1 MIPVFCG
8 RSLVVKH
15 QLPKLRLRVRFSL
28 PAPKKEGTTAS
39 SCPFLFCFKKQYD
52 LFGLFLFSLYKQ
64 RKTAIVSTPNDSG
77 LFSIPNML
85 VYSLVFDDSIF
96 LSFQSPYSAIC
107 ISAPK
112 DSMIFLSIFLLQGRY
127 CIPAVRLLSSTS
139 GTGVAASSNRISLK

>member
-15 QLPKLRLRVRFSL
+15 QLPKLRLRVRFSS
-28 PAPKKEGTTAS
+28 PAPN
-39 SCPFLFCFKKQYD
+39 FRKQSD
-52 LFGLFLFSLYKQ
+52 LFGLFFSLYKQ

-107 ISAPK
+107 ISARK
-112 DSMIFLSIFLLQGRY
+112 DSMIFLSIFLLQGKY
-127 CIPAVRLLSSTS
+127 CMPAVRLLSSTS

>member
-15 QLPKLRLRVRFSL
+15 QLPKLRLRVRFSS
-28 PAPKKEGTTAS
+28 PAPN
-39 SCPFLFCFKKQYD
+39 FKKQSD

-96 LSFQSPYSAIC
+96 LSFQSPYSVIC
-107 ISAPK
+107 ISVSEN
-112 DSMIFLSIFLLQGRY
+112 SMIFLSIFLLQGRY
-127 CIPAVRLLSSTS
+127 CMPAVRLLSSTS

>member
-15 QLPKLRLRVRFSL
+15 QLPKLRLRVRFSS
-28 PAPKKEGTTAS
+28 PAPN
-39 SCPFLFCFKKQYD
+39 FRKQSD
-52 LFGLFLFSLYKQ
+52 LFGLFSFSLYKR

-77 LFSIPNML
+77 LFLIPNML
-85 VYSLVFDDSIF
+85 VYFLVFDDSIF

-112 DSMIFLSIFLLQGRY
+112 DSMIFLSIFLFQGKY
-127 CIPAVRLLSSTS
+127 CIPAVRLLSATS
-139 GTGVAASSNRISLK
+139 GTGTASSSNKISLK

>member
-15 QLPKLRLRVRFSL
+15 QLPKLRLRVRFSS
-28 PAPKKEGTTAS
+28 PAPN
-39 SCPFLFCFKKQYD
+39 FRKQSD

-77 LFSIPNML
+77 LFLIPNML

-112 DSMIFLSIFLLQGRY
+112 DSMISLSIFIFSISGQILHPCGQAAFLNFRNRCCCFIKQNFFEIVYLLKI
-127 CIPAVRLLSSTS
+127 CTD
-139 GTGVAASSNRISLK
+139 

>member
-15 QLPKLRLRVRFSL
+15 QLPKLRLRVRFSS
-28 PAPKKEGTTAS
+28 PAPN
-39 SCPFLFCFKKQYD
+39 FRKQSD
-52 LFGLFLFSLYKQ
+52 LFGLFSFSLYKR

-107 ISAPK
+107 ISVSEN
-112 DSMIFLSIFLLQGRY
+112 SMIFLSIFLLQGKY
-127 CIPAVRLLSSTS
+127 CMPAVRLLSSTS

>member
-15 QLPKLRLRVRFSL
+15 QLPKLRLRVRFSS
-28 PAPKKEGTTAS
+28 PAPN
-39 SCPFLFCFKKQYD
+39 FKKQSD

-127 CIPAVRLLSSTS
+127 CIPAARLLPSTF

>member
-1 MIPVFCG
+1 MIQSVNPLIRR

-15 QLPKLRLRVRFSL
+15 QLPKLRLRVRFSS
-28 PAPKKEGTTAS
+28 PAPN
-39 SCPFLFCFKKQYD
+39 FKKQSD

-96 LSFQSPYSAIC
+96 LSFQPPYSAIC
-107 ISAPK
+107 ISARK
-112 DSMIFLSIFLLQGRY
+112 DSMISLSIFIFSISGQILHPCGQAAFLHFRY
-127 CIPAVRLLSSTS
+127 WYCFFI
-139 GTGVAASSNRISLK
+139 K

>member
-1 MIPVFCG
+1 
-8 RSLVVKH
+8 
-15 QLPKLRLRVRFSL
+15 
-28 PAPKKEGTTAS
+28 
-39 SCPFLFCFKKQYD
+39 

-107 ISAPK
+107 NFCP
-112 DSMIFLSIFLLQGRY
+112 
-127 CIPAVRLLSSTS
+127 
-139 GTGVAASSNRISLK
+139 

>member
-15 QLPKLRLRVRFSL
+15 QLPKLRLRVRFSS
-28 PAPKKEGTTAS
+28 PAPN
-39 SCPFLFCFKKQYD
+39 FKKQSD

-64 RKTAIVSTPNDSG
+64 QKTAIVFTPNDSG

>member
-15 QLPKLRLRVRFSL
+15 QLPKLRLRVRFSS
-28 PAPKKEGTTAS
+28 PAPN
-39 SCPFLFCFKKQYD
+39 FKKQSD
-52 LFGLFLFSLYKQ
+52 LFGLFLFSLYKR

-107 ISAPK
+107 ISTPK

>member
-15 QLPKLRLRVRFSL
+15 QLPKLMLRVRFSS
-28 PAPKKEGTTAS
+28 PAPN
-39 SCPFLFCFKKQYD
+39 FKKQSD

-96 LSFQSPYSAIC
+96 LSFQSPYSVIC

>member
-15 QLPKLRLRVRFSL
+15 QLPKLRLRVRFSS
-28 PAPKKEGTTAS
+28 PAPN
-39 SCPFLFCFKKQYD
+39 FRKQSD

-77 LFSIPNML
+77 LFLTPNML
-85 VYSLVFDDSIF
+85 VYFLVFDHSIF
-96 LSFQSPYSAIC
+96 LSFQSPYSTIC
-107 ISAPK
+107 IFVPEN
-112 DSMIFLSIFLLQGRY
+112 SMIFLSIFLLQGKY

>member
-15 QLPKLRLRVRFSL
+15 QLPKLRLRVRFSS
-28 PAPKKEGTTAS
+28 PAPN
-39 SCPFLFCFKKQYD
+39 FRKQSD
-52 LFGLFLFSLYKQ
+52 LFGLFSFSLYKR

-112 DSMIFLSIFLLQGRY
+112 DSMIFLSIF
-127 CIPAVRLLSSTS
+127 STS
-139 GTGVAASSNRISLK
+139 GQILHACGQAAFLNFWNRCCCFIKQKFFEIVYLLKICTD

>member
-15 QLPKLRLRVRFSL
+15 QLPKLRLRVRFSS
-28 PAPKKEGTTAS
+28 PAPN
-39 SCPFLFCFKKQYD
+39 FKKQSD

-127 CIPAVRLLSSTS
+127 CIPAVRLLSSTC

>member
-15 QLPKLRLRVRFSL
+15 QLPKLRLRVRFSS
-28 PAPKKEGTTAS
+28 PAPN
-39 SCPFLFCFKKQYD
+39 FRKQSD

-107 ISAPK
+107 ISARK
-112 DSMIFLSIFLLQGRY
+112 DSMIFLSIFIFSISGQILHPCGQAAFLNFWNR
-127 CIPAVRLLSSTS
+127 CCFFKKSSY
-139 GTGVAASSNRISLK
+139 R

>member
-15 QLPKLRLRVRFSL
+15 QLPKLRLRVRFSS
-28 PAPKKEGTTAS
+28 PAPN
-39 SCPFLFCFKKQYD
+39 FRKQSD
-52 LFGLFLFSLYKQ
+52 LFGLFLFSLYKR

-77 LFSIPNML
+77 LFLIPNML

-112 DSMIFLSIFLLQGRY
+112 DSMIFLSIFLLQGKY
-127 CIPAVRLLSSTS
+127 CMPAVRLLSSTS

>member
-15 QLPKLRLRVRFSL
+15 QLPKLRLRVRFSS
-28 PAPKKEGTTAS
+28 PAPN
-39 SCPFLFCFKKQYD
+39 FRKQSD

-107 ISAPK
+107 ISARK
-112 DSMIFLSIFLLQGRY
+112 DSMIFLSIFIFSISGQILHPCGQAAFLNFWNRCCCFIKQNFFEIVYLLKI
-127 CIPAVRLLSSTS
+127 CSD
-139 GTGVAASSNRISLK
+139 

>member
-15 QLPKLRLRVRFSL
+15 QLPKLRLRVRFSS
-28 PAPKKEGTTAS
+28 PAPN
-39 SCPFLFCFKKQYD
+39 FRKQSD
-52 LFGLFLFSLYKQ
+52 LFGLFPFSLHKQ

-85 VYSLVFDDSIF
+85 VYSLVFDHSIF
-96 LSFQSPYSAIC
+96 LSFQPPYSAIC

-139 GTGVAASSNRISLK
+139 GTGVASSSNRISLK

>member
-15 QLPKLRLRVRFSL
+15 QLPKLRLRVRFSS
-28 PAPKKEGTTAS
+28 PAPN
-39 SCPFLFCFKKQYD
+39 FKKQSD
-52 LFGLFLFSLYKQ
+52 LFGLFSFSLYKR

-107 ISAPK
+107 ISVSEN
-112 DSMIFLSIFLLQGRY
+112 SMIFLSIFLLQGKY
-127 CIPAVRLLSSTS
+127 CMPAVRLLSSTS

>member
-15 QLPKLRLRVRFSL
+15 QLPKLRLRVRFSS
-28 PAPKKEGTTAS
+28 PAPN
-39 SCPFLFCFKKQYD
+39 FKKQSD

-96 LSFQSPYSAIC
+96 LSFQSPYSVIC

-112 DSMIFLSIFLLQGRY
+112 DSMISLSIFIFSISGQILHPCGQAAFFHLRHWYCFFIKQNLFEIVYLLKI
-127 CIPAVRLLSSTS
+127 CSD
-139 GTGVAASSNRISLK
+139 

>member
-8 RSLVVKH
+8 RSLVAKH
-15 QLPKLRLRVRFSL
+15 QLPKLRLRVRFSS
-28 PAPKKEGTTAS
+28 PAPN
-39 SCPFLFCFKKQYD
+39 FKKQSD

-77 LFSIPNML
+77 PFSIPNML

-107 ISAPK
+107 ISVSEN
-112 DSMIFLSIFLLQGRY
+112 SMIFLSIFLFQGKY
-127 CIPAVRLLSSTS
+127 CMPAVRLLSSTS

>member
-15 QLPKLRLRVRFSL
+15 QLPKLRLRVRFSS
-28 PAPKKEGTTAS
+28 PAPN
-39 SCPFLFCFKKQYD
+39 FKKQSD
-52 LFGLFLFSLYKQ
+52 LFGLFFLFSNKRPLSFPRQ
-64 RKTAIVSTPNDSG
+64 TTAVFFP
-77 LFSIPNML
+77 IPNML

>member
-15 QLPKLRLRVRFSL
+15 QLPKLRLRVRFSS
-28 PAPKKEGTTAS
+28 PAPN
-39 SCPFLFCFKKQYD
+39 FKKQSD

-139 GTGVAASSNRISLK
+139 GTGVAASSQNFFEIVYLLKICSD

>member
-15 QLPKLRLRVRFSL
+15 QLPKLRLRVRFSS
-28 PAPKKEGTTAS
+28 PAPN
-39 SCPFLFCFKKQYD
+39 FKKQSD

-85 VYSLVFDDSIF
+85 VYSLVFDHSIF
-96 LSFQSPYSAIC
+96 LSFQSPYSAIY
-107 ISAPK
+107 ISVPEN
-112 DSMIFLSIFLLQGRY
+112 SMIFLSIF
-127 CIPAVRLLSSTS
+127 STS
-139 GTGVAASSNRISLK
+139 GQILHACGQAAFLNFRNRCCCFIKQNFSEIVYLLKICSD

>member
-15 QLPKLRLRVRFSL
+15 QLPKLRLRVRFSS
-28 PAPKKEGTTAS
+28 PAPN
-39 SCPFLFCFKKQYD
+39 FKKQSD

-96 LSFQSPYSAIC
+96 LSFQSPYSAILHFC
-107 ISAPK
+107 PERF
-112 DSMIFLSIFLLQGRY
+112 DDFPVYF
-127 CIPAVRLLSSTS
+127 STS
-139 GTGVAASSNRISLK
+139 GQILHPCGQAAFLNFWNRCCCFIKQNFFEIVYLLKICSD

>member
-1 MIPVFCG
+1 MIPVSCG

-15 QLPKLRLRVRFSL
+15 QLPKLRLRVRFSS
-28 PAPKKEGTTAS
+28 PAPN
-39 SCPFLFCFKKQYD
+39 FKKQSD
-52 LFGLFLFSLYKQ
+52 LFGLFSFSLYKR

-107 ISAPK
+107 ISARK

-127 CIPAVRLLSSTS
+127 CMPAVRLLSSTS

>member
-15 QLPKLRLRVRFSL
+15 QLPKLRLRVRFSS
-28 PAPKKEGTTAS
+28 PAPN
-39 SCPFLFCFKKQYD
+39 FKKQSD
-52 LFGLFLFSLYKQ
+52 LFGLFSLYKQ
-64 RKTAIVSTPNDSG
+64 RKTAIVSTLNDSG

-107 ISAPK
+107 ISVSEN
-112 DSMIFLSIFLLQGRY
+112 SMIFLSIFSASGQILHACGQAAFLNFRNRY
-127 CIPAVRLLSSTS
+127 CFFIKQNLFEIVYLLKICSD
-139 GTGVAASSNRISLK
+139 

>member
-15 QLPKLRLRVRFSL
+15 QLPKLRLRVRFSS
-28 PAPKKEGTTAS
+28 PAPNI
-39 SCPFLFCFKKQYD
+39 KKQSD

-77 LFSIPNML
+77 LFLIPNML

-139 GTGVAASSNRISLK
+139 GTGTASSSNKISLK

>member
-15 QLPKLRLRVRFSL
+15 QLPKLRLRVRFSS
-28 PAPKKEGTTAS
+28 PAPN
-39 SCPFLFCFKKQYD
+39 FKKQSD
-52 LFGLFLFSLYKQ
+52 LFGLFPFSLHKQ

-85 VYSLVFDDSIF
+85 VYSLVFDHSIF
-96 LSFQSPYSAIC
+96 LFSRHIPQSAI
-107 ISAPK
+107 SARK

-139 GTGVAASSNRISLK
+139 GTGTASSSNRISLK

>member
-15 QLPKLRLRVRFSL
+15 QLPKLRLRVRFSS
-28 PAPKKEGTTAS
+28 PAPD
-39 SCPFLFCFKKQYD
+39 FKKQSD
-52 LFGLFLFSLYKQ
+52 LFELFSFSLQQ

-77 LFSIPNML
+77 LFLIPNML
-85 VYSLVFDDSIF
+85 VYFLVFDHSIF
-96 LSFQSPYSAIC
+96 LSFQPPYSAIC
-107 ISAPK
+107 IFAPK
-112 DSMIFLSIFLLQGRY
+112 NSMIFLSIFLLQGKY

>member
-15 QLPKLRLRVRFSL
+15 QLPKLRLRVRFSS
-28 PAPKKEGTTAS
+28 PAPN
-39 SCPFLFCFKKQYD
+39 FRKQSD

-85 VYSLVFDDSIF
+85 VYSLVFDHSIF

-107 ISAPK
+107 IFARK
-112 DSMIFLSIFLLQGRY
+112 DSMIFLSIFIFSISGQILHPCGQAAFLNFWNRCCCFIKHNFFEIVYLLKI
-127 CIPAVRLLSSTS
+127 CTD
-139 GTGVAASSNRISLK
+139 